1 MRVLVLGAGGIGG
14 YFGGRLAQAG
24 ADVTFL
30 VRDARAAQ
38 LRATGLIIESPL
50 GEVRIPSVN
59 VVATV
64 RHHTA
69 DIIMLTCKAYD
80 LGAALEAIAPAVTQG
95 TIVLPLLNGLGHID
109 LIQARFPGAVV
120 WGGLAHLGVTVTR
133 EGIVRHLN
141 SLNSLMLGPRNGD
154 GDGRAASFV
163 GLFAGTPVDAQARD
177 RIDQDLWDKFVFITT
192 LAGMTCLMRANVGTI
207 IDTPAGKH
215 LILQLLAECT
225 EVATSSGFAPQPQQL
240 ERYREQLTQVGST
253 SKASMLR
260 DVENASRTE
269 CEHILGDML
278 ARALKLKISAPL
290 LEIAV
295 THMRAYERTRAV
307 AA

>member
-1 MRVLVLGAGGIGG
+1 MRILVLGAGGTGG

-30 VRDARAAQ
+30 VRPARAAQ
-38 LRATGLIIESPL
+38 LRATGLIVESPL
-50 GEVRIPSVN
+50 GEARIPAVN
-59 VVATV
+59 VVTTGQNYA
-64 RHHTA
+64 A
-69 DIIMLTCKAYD
+69 DIILLTCKAYD
-80 LGAALEAIAPAVTQG
+80 LGAALETIAPAVAQG
-95 TIVLPLLNGLGHID
+95 TIILPLLNGVAHFD
-109 LIQARFPGAVV
+109 LIHARFPGAVI

-133 EGIVRHLN
+133 DGVVRHLN
-141 SLNSLMLGPRNGD
+141 SLNLLMFGPRTRD
-154 GDGRAASFV
+154 ADGRAASFT
-163 GLFAGTPVDAQARD
+163 GQFAGTSVDAQVRE
-177 RIDQDLWDKFVFITT
+177 RIDQDIWDKFVFITT

-207 IDTPAGKH
+207 IDTPAGKQ
-215 LILQLLAECT
+215 LMLQLLAECT
-225 EVATSSGFAPQPQQL
+225 EIATSSGFAPELQQL
-240 ERYREQLTQVGST
+240 ERYREQLTQAAST

-278 ARALKLKISAPL
+278 ARAQKLKISAPL

-307 AA
+307 VA